1 MEETE
6 YDATQLEKSEA
17 GGLHKGDHI
26 MMQGKPCKITST
38 TKAKPGKHGSAK
50 AIIKGVN
57 LLDGKTV
64 EQSFGTGDQVD
75 CPIIKRTEYTLLG
88 VTDDD
93 FLQLMDENGEQKEDV
108 RLPEKGGIH
117 DDARKKIDDFLA
129 ADKQVIV
136 QITTILGN
144 DYCTDAREDKE

>member
-6 YDATQLEKSEA
+6 YDATQLEKKEA

-75 CPIIKRTEYTLLG
+75 CPIIKRAEYQLLG
-88 VTDDD
+88 VDDD
-93 FLQLMDENGEQKEDV
+93 FLQLMDDE
-108 RLPEKGGIH
+108 
-117 DDARKKIDDFLA
+117 
-129 ADKQVIV
+129 
-136 QITTILGN
+136 GN
-144 DYCTDAREDKE
+144 